1 MSIFY
6 SILFYYIHRKINYY
20 YAILQFIFFI
30 IMVILKIEN
39 KIALYM
45 VQCAFYKYK
54 FLKMEEKDMNMAE
67 QCMRA

>member
-1 MSIFY
+1 
-6 SILFYYIHRKINYY
+6 
-20 YAILQFIFFI
+20 
-30 IMVILKIEN
+30 MVILKIEN

-45 VQCAFYKYK
+45 VRCAFYKYK